1 MEPTTARDI
10 VLSLPD
16 RFKKEKA
23 GDFEAVIH
31 LMLEGEGGGEFTVR
45 IEGGNCTVEEG
56 MNGVPDCVI
65 RAAAATYVDAE
76 TGKANPAMAVMMGK
90 IKVSDIAVASRF
102 IPLFERLA

>member
-16 RFKKEKA
+16 RFKQDKA
-23 GDFEAVIH
+23 GDFQATIH

-45 IEGGNCTVEEG
+45 IGEGICTVEETLS
-56 MNGVPDCVI
+56 GVPDCVI
-65 RAAAATYVDAE
+65 RASASTYVDAE